1 MCVGSGLTGCA
12 QGLVPEARNVNIP
25 APAQA
30 DARRNGINERPD
42 SIIYL
47 PLGRDVLVPLPQ
59 GGEPLPDIEVGPY
72 ELRGETLGGA
82 LQLVLSDVDIPI
94 AFQTDLGLSRKVT
107 VTNMRGRL
115 AEVVSQVCSL
125 ADLYCAFEKGVLVV
139 KERQM
144 FSITI
149 PPLGTTET
157 RAALMAGMADAIEK
171 MVGREPIVDAGNR
184 TIVYEASDRTSDM
197 VDRYFQKLRTS
208 TALIVYETYV
218 WEVSL
223 NAGASSGINWDAF
236 SNNAK
241 WKFGVSLT
249 GTVDPDVGSPISIGL
264 PTTGDLT
271 DTAISTSDILKFIS
285 SYGAVKT
292 ISQPQLTMLSGS
304 TAKLRVAD
312 KQNYVSKITRTVSGD
327 QVTVATDTASVESG
341 FTMNIESAWDNATV
355 YGNID
360 ILLQDVRDIEVFDD
374 NPESVVQLPQT
385 TEREVTTQVRVRPG
399 DSLLIAGLVR
409 ENDTASREGPG
420 IEKPIFPTSRSNL
433 ARNAEL
439 VFLLKPRVVV
449 FTDDK
454 LARVRMPVE
463 SDQQQSAVTLPRGEK
478 TARSVPEETQ
488 PTDATGPDKSS
499 DTVSNLFT
507 HDVVTVQGEEDA
519 APLPPVNLIPPPSM
533 QDGQGVSVPVP
544 VQDDVPPAALP
555 VIVDPVSRAELPPV
569 SVMPAPAPVTPE
581 PAKPMLQNGETAA
594 DIAAKVLND
603 PLVVSGDKK

>member
-1 MCVGSGLTGCA
+1 MILTGCA
-12 QGLVPEARNVNIP
+12 QGLVPEARNVDIP
-25 APAQA
+25 APQKA
-30 DARRNGINERPD
+30 DNRQDGINERPD

-82 LQLVLSDVDIPI
+82 LQLLLSDVDIPI
-94 AFQTDLGLSRKVT
+94 AFQTDLGLTRKVT

-115 AEVVSQVCSL
+115 ADVVSQVCSL

-144 FSITI
+144 FTITI

-157 RAALMAGMADAIEK
+157 RATLMSGMADAIEK
-171 MVGREPIVDAGNR
+171 LVGREPIVDAGNR
-184 TIVYEASDRTSDM
+184 TILYEATDRSADM

-223 NAGASSGINWDAF
+223 NSGSASGINWDMF
-236 SNNAK
+236 SNGAK
-241 WKFGVSLT
+241 WKFGVSLN

-264 PTTGDLT
+264 PTTAELTGDN
-271 DTAISTSDILKFIS
+271 ISSADVFKFIS

-304 TAKLRVAD
+304 TAKLRIAD

-327 QVTVATDTASVESG
+327 QVTVATDTGSVESG
-341 FTMNIESAWDNATV
+341 FTMSIESAWDNATV
-355 YGNID
+355 YGNIE
-360 ILLQDVRDIEVFDD
+360 ISLQDVRDIEVFDD

-385 TEREVTTQVRVRPG
+385 TEREVQTQVRVRPG

-409 ENDTASREGPG
+409 ENDTATREGPG
-420 IEKPIFPTSRSNL
+420 VERPFFPTSRANL
-433 ARNAEL
+433 AKNVEL

-454 LARVRMPVE
+454 LARVRMPV
-463 SDQQQSAVTLPRGEK
+463 DADKQQTPVVLQRGDK
-478 TARSVPEETQ
+478 ATRSVNEAGIE
-488 PTDATGPDKSS
+488 DSSGRDKAS

-507 HDVVTVQGEEDA
+507 HDVVTVQDTPEP
-519 APLPPVNLIPPPSM
+519 APLPPVHLIPPASM
-533 QDGQGVSVPVP
+533 QAPDVTEKDLSAPVADLTPVDSVPV
-544 VQDDVPPAALP
+544 
-555 VIVDPVSRAELPPV
+555 IIDPVDQSELPPI
-569 SVMPAPAPVTPE
+569 SIT
-581 PAKPMLQNGETAA
+581 PMLVEPTPIPETAA
-594 DIAAKVLND
+594 DVAAKVLND
-603 PLVVSGDKK
+603 PSLVVSGDKK